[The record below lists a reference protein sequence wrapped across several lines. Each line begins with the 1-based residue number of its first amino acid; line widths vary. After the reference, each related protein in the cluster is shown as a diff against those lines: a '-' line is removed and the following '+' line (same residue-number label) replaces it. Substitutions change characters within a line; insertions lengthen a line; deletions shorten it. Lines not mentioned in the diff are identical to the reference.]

1 MGDQPLVDEDARN
14 RIRTSLDESLL
25 VEAAA
30 GTGKTTELVARIV
43 NVLATGAAG
52 VGQILAVTFTEKA
65 AGELKLRLREDLERA
80 RHECESPAGRP
91 ADRSNLE
98 HAIAHLEEA
107 QVSTIHGFCAD
118 VLRERPVEARV
129 DPRLTV
135 LSDVESKRLFGQA
148 FDAWLQDTL
157 TAPPDG
163 VRRALRRRRPTFRFG
178 DSTPSDG
185 PTDRLRHAAW
195 QLAEWRDFTTAW
207 RQEDFQRPSV
217 IDQVVAVLRDFAELT
232 EKSSNRR
239 RDRLYLDTRPAQ
251 LVWRSI
257 RTREHI
263 RPRRRDYD
271 GIEAQL
277 IELVGNRDFVNARHG
292 AGASYGDGIAR
303 GHVIEQH
310 GKVVEVLKNF
320 KRVADADL
328 AAELQRDLQGVL
340 ERYEHLKADTGRLDF
355 VDLLLKTRNLL
366 RGDPQVRAAFQ
377 DRYRHI
383 FIDEFQDTDPLQAEI
398 LLLVAANDPAESDW
412 RRVIPTPGKL
422 FVVGDPKQSIYR
434 FRRADVGI
442 YQDVKTQLERARV
455 TTLPLTTSF
464 RGVPSIQRFVNH
476 AFTPLMATGGESVPR
491 GQAGYVPLSPHR
503 PEPAGQP
510 TVVVLPVPRP
520 YGVRRVSA
528 RAIEDSLPDAVGA
541 FVDWVVSGSGWSVT
555 ERVLDDDEDEKGR
568 ETQGTIV
575 NDERRVPI
583 RPRHIC
589 LLFRRFES
597 FGTDVTKG
605 YVHALEARGVP
616 HLLVGGRTF
625 HEREEVATIRAAL
638 SAVEWPDDELSVF
651 ATLRGALFAIGD
663 EALFAYHDRFG
674 RLHPFRVPTELLPG
688 AAPDPTLDALSPIAD
703 ALSLLQTLHRRRNDL
718 PVTATIEGLLE
729 ATRAHAGFVMRPA
742 GEQALANVLQIAEL
756 ARAYE
761 TGGGLSF
768 RGFVEHLQ
776 DEAEAR
782 QAGEAPILEE
792 GSDGVRIMTVH
803 RAKGLEFP
811 VVILADPTCKLHAA
825 TAGRHIDQDRGLC
838 AFRLMGCQPLD
849 VRDHENEELAREREE
864 GIRLAYVAATRARDL
879 LVVPAV
885 GDGPQQGGWT
895 SPLHDAVYPP
905 GGRRRDAET
914 APGCPAFGRDSVV
927 DRPDGDPSGPET
939 VVPGL
944 HTFEAADPAAE
955 TDPRGNVVAFPGA
968 DVPAVHGGPPSATQY
983 SVVWWDPRTLGLD
996 VEASFGIR
1004 QEELLSKE
1012 TPEHVIEA
1020 DLDRYRRWRARR
1032 DEAVER
1038 GAIPSLVVRTATE
1051 QAEHADASGSP
1062 DVEIIELPLE
1072 TDRPS
1077 GPRYGSL
1084 VHAVLA
1090 TVPLVV
1096 ATADDGDAG
1105 RTGPGASG
1113 DVAALHGR
1121 LLGASDAEVASAT
1134 RVADAALAHPLFE
1147 RVRAAMARGDC
1158 RREVPVTR
1166 RETDGSV
1173 VEGVVDLTFREDGV
1187 WTVVDF
1193 KTDKELATAL
1203 DVYRRQVGLYADMI
1217 ATATGEPA
1225 TAILMRV

>member
-1 MGDQPLVDEDARN
+1 MSDERLVDAHARK

-80 RHECESPAGRP
+80 RHESGSNAGRA

-118 VLRERPVEARV
+118 LLRERPVEAHV

-135 LSDVESKRLFGQA
+135 LSDMESKRLFGHA
-148 FDAWLQDTL
+148 FDAWLQDAL

-163 VRRALRRRRPTFRFG
+163 VRRALRRRPPTLRFG
-178 DSTPSDG
+178 ESTPSDG

-195 QLAEWRDFTTAW
+195 QLAEWRDFTTPW

-232 EKSSNRR
+232 EKASNRR
-239 RDRLYLDTRPAQ
+239 RDRLYFDTRPAQ
-251 LVWRSI
+251 LLWRSI
-257 RTREHI
+257 RARESI

-292 AGASYGDGIAR
+292 AGATYGDGIAR
-303 GHVIEQH
+303 AHVVEQH
-310 GKVVEVLKNF
+310 VKVVEVLKNF

-340 ERYEHLKADTGRLDF
+340 DCYEQLKTDTGRLDF

-366 RGDPQVRAAFQ
+366 RDNPEVRRAFQ
-377 DRYRHI
+377 DRYRYI

-398 LLLVAANDPAESDW
+398 LLLLAANDPAESDW
-412 RRVIPTPGKL
+412 HQVIPAPGKL

-442 YQDVKTQLERARV
+442 YQDVKTQLERTGV
-455 TTLPLTTSF
+455 TPVSLTTSF

-476 AFTPLMATGGESVPR
+476 AFAPLMTTASGSAPR

-503 PEPAGQP
+503 PESAGQP

-528 RAIEDSLPDAVGA
+528 KAIEGSLPDAVGA
-541 FVDWVVSGSGWSVT
+541 FVDWVVSESGWSVT
-555 ERVLDDDEDEKGR
+555 ERVLDEDEDEKDGDT
-568 ETQGTIV
+568 EGTVV
-575 NDERRVPI
+575 NGERRVPI

-638 SAVEWPDDELSVF
+638 AAVEWPDDELSVF
-651 ATLRGALFAIGD
+651 ATLRGSLFAIGD
-663 EALFAYHDRFG
+663 EALFAFHHRFG
-674 RLHPFRVPTELLPG
+674 RLHPFRVPVELLPG
-688 AAPDPTLDALSPIAD
+688 TEPDSTLDTLSPIAD
-703 ALSLLQTLHRRRNDL
+703 ALSLLQALHRRRNDM

-761 TGGGLSF
+761 SGGGLSF

-782 QAGEAPILEE
+782 QAGEAPILED

-825 TAGRHIDQDRGLC
+825 TAGRHIDQDRRLC

-849 VRDHENEELAREREE
+849 VRDHEDEELAREREE

-879 LVVPAV
+879 VVVPAV
-885 GDGPQQGGWT
+885 GDGPHRGGWT
-895 SPLHDAVYPP
+895 SPLHDAIYPP
-905 GGRRRDAET
+905 TDRRRGAQT

-927 DRPDGDPSGPET
+927 DRPDGDPAGPDT

-944 HTFEAADPAAE
+944 HTFEAVGPDVDADR
-955 TDPRGNVVAFPGA
+955 RGRVVAFPGA
-968 DVPAVHGGPPSATQY
+968 DVPVPHGAQPAAEQY
-983 SVVWWDPRTLGLD
+983 PVVWWDPRTLGLD
-996 VEASFGIR
+996 VEARFGIR

-1012 TPEHVIEA
+1012 TPEHVIEE
-1020 DLDRYRRWRARR
+1020 DLDRYRRWRTRR
-1032 DEAVER
+1032 DEAVDR
-1038 GAIPSLVVRTATE
+1038 GATPSVVVRTATE
-1051 QAEHADASGSP
+1051 RAERTDGSRTP

-1072 TDRPS
+1072 IDRPA

-1096 ATADDGDAG
+1096 TNGDDADTGVGATGG
-1105 RTGPGASG
+1105 
-1113 DVAALHGR
+1113 VATLHGR
-1121 LLGASDAEVASAT
+1121 LLGASEEEVASAV
-1134 RVADAALAHPLFE
+1134 RVSDAALAHPLFE
-1147 RVRAAMARGDC
+1147 RVRAAMARGEC
-1158 RREVPVTR
+1158 RREVPVTC
-1166 RETDGSV
+1166 RETDGTI
-1173 VEGVVDLTFREDGV
+1173 VEGVVDLAFREDGA

-1193 KTDKELATAL
+1193 KTDKELETAL

>member
-1 MGDQPLVDEDARN
+1 MSDRPLVDADART
-14 RIRTSLDESLL
+14 RIRSSLGESLL

-65 AGELKLRLREDLERA
+65 AGELKLRLREDLERV
-80 RHECESPAGRP
+80 RHESEANAGR
-91 ADRSNLE
+91 ATDRSNLE

-118 VLRERPVEARV
+118 LLRERPVEAHV

-135 LSDVESKRLFGQA
+135 LSDMESRRLFGHA
-148 FDAWLQDTL
+148 FDAWLQDAL
-157 TAPPDG
+157 GAPPDG
-163 VRRALRRRRPTFRFG
+163 VRRALRRRLPTFRFG
-178 DSTPSDG
+178 ESPASDG

-195 QLAEWRDFTTAW
+195 QLAEWRDFTTPW

-232 EKSSNRR
+232 EKASNRR

-251 LVWRSI
+251 LLWRSI
-257 RTREHI
+257 RTRESI

-277 IELVGNRDFVNARHG
+277 IELIGNRDFANARHG
-292 AGASYGDGIAR
+292 AGASYGDGIERA
-303 GHVIEQH
+303 HVIEQH
-310 GKVVEVLKNF
+310 ARVVEVLKNF

-328 AAELQRDLQGVL
+328 VAELQRDLQGVL
-340 ERYEHLKADTGRLDF
+340 DRYEHLKADTGRLDF

-366 RGDPQVRAAFQ
+366 RDDAQVRRAFQ
-377 DRYRHI
+377 DRFRHI

-398 LLLVAANDPAESDW
+398 LLLLAANDPAEGDW
-412 RRVIPTPGKL
+412 HQVIPAPGKL

-442 YQDVKTQLERARV
+442 YRDVKTQLERTGV

-476 AFTPLMATGGESVPR
+476 AFAPLMATERTASSR
-491 GQAGYVPLSPHR
+491 GQTGYVPLSPHR

-528 RAIEDSLPDAVGA
+528 KAIEESLPDAVGA
-541 FVDWVVSGSGWSVT
+541 FVDWVISTSGWSVT
-555 ERVLDDDEDEKGR
+555 ERVLDEDEHDGDAP
-568 ETQGTIV
+568 GSVV
-575 NDERRVPI
+575 NNERRVPI

-625 HEREEVATIRAAL
+625 HEREEVATMRAAL

-651 ATLRGALFAIGD
+651 ATLRGSLFAIGD
-663 EALFAYHDRFG
+663 EALFTYQHRFG
-674 RLHPFRVPTELLPG
+674 RLHPFRVPAELLPG
-688 AAPDPTLDALSPIAD
+688 AGPDSTLDGLSAIAD
-703 ALSLLQTLHRRRNDL
+703 ALSLLQSLHRRRNDM
-718 PVTATIEGLLE
+718 PVAATIEALLE

-811 VVILADPTCKLHAA
+811 VVILADPTCKLQPA

-849 VRDHENEELAREREE
+849 VRDHEEEELAREREE

-885 GDGPQQGGWT
+885 GDGPHQGGWT
-895 SPLHDAVYPP
+895 SPLHDSIYPV
-905 GGRRRDAET
+905 GDRRGSAEA
-914 APGCPAFGRDSVV
+914 APGCPAFGRDSAV
-927 DRPDGDPSGPET
+927 DRPDGDPAGPDT

-944 HTFEAADPAAE
+944 HIFEAADPDAAPD
-955 TDPRGNVVAFPGA
+955 TRGRVVPFPGA
-968 DVPAVHGGPPSATQY
+968 GVRVAPSAPPVAEQY
-983 SVVWWDPRTLGLD
+983 PVVWWDPRTLELD
-996 VEASFGIR
+996 VEARFGIR

-1012 TPEHVIEA
+1012 TPEQVIEE

-1032 DEAVER
+1032 DDAVAR
-1038 GAIPSLVVRTATE
+1038 GARPSLVVRTATE
-1051 QAEHADASGSP
+1051 QAERADTSRIP

-1072 TDRPS
+1072 PDRPS

-1096 ATADDGDAG
+1096 TDSAVGDAG
-1105 RTGPGASG
+1105 SRGSGATGP
-1113 DVAALHGR
+1113 VATLHGR
-1121 LLGASDAEVASAT
+1121 LLGASDEEVASAV
-1134 RVADAALAHPLFE
+1134 RVVDGALAHPLFE
-1147 RVRAAMARGDC
+1147 RVRAAMARGEC
-1158 RREVPVTR
+1158 RREVPVTCR
-1166 RETDGSV
+1166 QTDGAI
-1173 VEGVVDLTFREDGV
+1173 VEGVVDLAFRENGA

-1193 KTDKELATAL
+1193 KTDKELKTAL
-1203 DVYRRQVGLYADMI
+1203 DVYRLQVGLYADMI
-1217 ATATGEPA
+1217 GTATGEPA